1 MNTFQIV
8 MIALAAALGLSV
20 FVSPVW
26 SFIKDNILTKKI
38 IPLKDLGNRSDVEPS
53 LVEIVNHWE
62 VLKKA
67 CGDAELRDAEK
78 ELEAIFP
85 LLVKR
90 SKPNLIPPKGA

>member
-38 IPLKDLGNRSDVEPS
+38 IPLKDLGIGLMWN
-53 LVEIVNHWE
+53 
-62 VLKKA
+62 
-67 CGDAELRDAEK
+67 
-78 ELEAIFP
+78 P
-85 LLVKR
+85 L
-90 SKPNLIPPKGA
+90 